1 MSRAAVALL
10 LGLGCGGDPV
20 LDPIAEARAD
30 YDRGQEA
37 LASGDPDAA
46 RRAFAEAR
54 AHDDQTPTLAAWEA
68 HAAAEAGDVVGA
80 LALLDAALGRWPRSA
95 DLRFNRAALRARS
108 GDLPG
113 AAEDLRALYSSGLLS
128 PREAAADPDFAPLAA
143 HPDYA
148 VLVPPPR
155 LDVVVTGEAGSVLL
169 GEPWDLDLEVRGP
182 ADAALAI
189 GEPSGGAGLLA
200 LERVVE
206 EVGPVEAGRRG
217 RQLRF
222 RWRAEAAGVGALGPL
237 TLRAGPATAEVE
249 PQAIEVVAL
258 GKRAEPAAPPRWTTL
273 PIPSALGA
281 SDPEPTLVRH
291 GEWWVVTAPPSAR
304 IAWEGPAAEVRPVAL
319 ELRREGQTLLQRQV
333 LPVGPAGRVR
343 VTQAGLTLLDR
354 GLE

>member
-1 MSRAAVALL
+1 MRRAAVALL

-20 LDPIAEARAD
+20 LDPIAEALAD

-54 AHDDQTPTLAAWEA
+54 AHDDQTPTLAAWRPTRPRRPGMSWA
-68 HAAAEAGDVVGA
+68 PWPCSMRRWVAGRDPPTSGST
-80 LALLDAALGRWPRSA
+80 GRPPRPP
-95 DLRFNRAALRARS
+95 

-113 AAEDLRALYSSGLLS
+113 AAEDPRALYSSGLLS
-128 PREAAADPDFAPLAA
+128 PREATADPDFAPLAA

-169 GEPWDLDLEVRGP
+169 GEPWDLDLQVRGP

-258 GKRAEPAAPPRWTTL
+258 GKRAEPAAPPGWTAL
-273 PIPSALGA
+273 PIPLRSAPRSGA
-281 SDPEPTLVRH
+281 DPRSARR
-291 GEWWVVTAPPSAR
+291 VVGGRPRLSAR

-333 LPVGPAGRVR
+333 LPGALPVGCASPRPG
-343 VTQAGLTLLDR
+343 
-354 GLE
+354 